1 MGLPGLASQQ
11 QVDYNDGAIAV
22 DVISDLISA
31 SYDLIGLLRDLQ
43 RSKRQREDHAQQL
56 LHDLQRSQVFFFY
69 LSFIFSFALFA
80 LFSYTPNLITRQIVD
95 DRSVSQNGVSI
106 NRHMKK
112 KKKKLQIFFY
122 FFEHIL
128 VVTGQGEGAE
138 RSTGA

>member
-56 LHDLQRSQVFFFY
+56 LHDLQRSQVFFF
-69 LSFIFSFALFA
+69 FIFPSFSPLLYLLYF
-80 LFSYTPNLITRQIVD
+80 LIPQT
-95 DRSVSQNGVSI
+95 
-106 NRHMKK
+106 
-112 KKKKLQIFFY
+112 
-122 FFEHIL
+122 
-128 VVTGQGEGAE
+128 
-138 RSTGA
+138 